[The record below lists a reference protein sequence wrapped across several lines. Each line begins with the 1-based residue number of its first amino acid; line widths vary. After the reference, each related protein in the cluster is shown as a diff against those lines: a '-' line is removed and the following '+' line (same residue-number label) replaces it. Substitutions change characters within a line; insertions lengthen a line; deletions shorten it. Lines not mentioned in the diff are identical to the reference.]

1 MFVTLLYSH
10 LPFQEAIF
18 HSVVEHYCFKAASR
32 FPALK
37 PPSSTAARYVCGIRK
52 ELVRMAQNI
61 PYISSLVCVPSK
73 VLRVLD
79 SILKYS
85 ESVDSPPA
93 MDDPPSFAELSS
105 ERAKL
110 VERVLRDLSDS
121 TPELGVERDK
131 DSTSE
136 LSVEGGKGT
145 MPRLDKE
152 ESIVA
157 ELLRR
162 DFKPDVICNWPSSLR
177 KLLDF
182 SRQGDI
188 AAYAEDL
195 TKEDLG
201 SEEEEEYII
210 SESESKERAK
220 LWEKC
225 VLQN

>member
-1 MFVTLLYSH
+1 MIHHRLLRLVYGQAAQYYTFSKDK
-10 LPFQEAIF
+10 LSLLFQ
-18 HSVVEHYCFKAASR
+18 
-32 FPALK
+32 
-37 PPSSTAARYVCGIRK
+37 
-52 ELVRMAQNI
+52 
-61 PYISSLVCVPSK
+61 
-73 VLRVLD
+73 
-79 SILKYS
+79 
-85 ESVDSPPA
+85 
-93 MDDPPSFAELSS
+93 LSS

-110 VERVLRDLSDS
+110 VERVLRDLSDSTPELGVEGGKDSTPELGVEGGKDSTPELGVERGKDSTPELGVEKGKDS

-188 AAYAEDL
+188 AVSDL
-195 TKEDLG
+195 AGGVCMQYMLTILLLLPDRLMQRTSPKR
-201 SEEEEEYII
+201 I
-210 SESESKERAK
+210 
-220 LWEKC
+220 
-225 VLQN
+225 